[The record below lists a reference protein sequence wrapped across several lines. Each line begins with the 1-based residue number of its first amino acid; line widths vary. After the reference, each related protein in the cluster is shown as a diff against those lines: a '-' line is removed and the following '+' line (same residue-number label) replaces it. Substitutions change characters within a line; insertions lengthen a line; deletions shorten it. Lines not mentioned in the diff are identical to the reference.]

1 MGIQNSYKSSY
12 YNLLKTKMKTLCDKI
27 ESSEANIKYCLEISE
42 FEDIKK
48 NKYDN
53 KNININDINWKYYIL
68 NGLSSIKSSNNEDW
82 KVQLYNFVSN
92 NFLGF
97 NYAFFNR
104 MFIHQFNLLN
114 FPDIKKY
121 YSFRR
126 REPILFLTSM
136 EELISYSEKKIKKIK
151 QKIIVNIFL

>member
-1 MGIQNSYKSSY
+1 MGIQNSNKSSY
-12 YNLLKTKMKTLCDKI
+12 YNLLKTKMKTLYDKI
-27 ESSEANIKYCLEISE
+27 ESSEANIKYSLEVTE
-42 FEDIKK
+42 FEDTKK
-48 NKYDN
+48 NKYEN
-53 KNININDINWKYYIL
+53 RNRNRNINDIYWEHYIL
-68 NGLSSIKSSNNEDW
+68 NGLSSIKSSNDKDW
-82 KVQLYNFVSN
+82 KVKLYKFVSN

-97 NYAFFNR
+97 NYAFLNS

-136 EELISYSEKKIKKIK
+136 EELISYSEKKNK
-151 QKIIVNIFL
+151 VNIFLKI